1 LTLAIDFLRRTPA
14 NDSHTLTDT
23 VVAAM
28 GITAPAALP
37 VADIDGGL
45 PHFRAFEITYALHNR
60 SARRFTA
67 PDTMGQPLAI
77 VE

>member
-1 LTLAIDFLRRTPA
+1 
-14 NDSHTLTDT
+14 
-23 VVAAM
+23 M

-45 PHFRAFEITYALHNR
+45 PHFRAFEIKYALHNR